1 MRSRRILLLA
11 GVAAARAVV
20 TLVLALAFWAAA
32 PVALGWL
39 PTTVMTASMTPAIQV
54 GDVVV
59 SRPVPREA
67 LLPGRVVLATDPDW
81 VDRLRLHRI
90 DHLDDQGALVTK
102 GDANPGVDS
111 TPLHPD
117 AVLGVGVLR
126 VPWIGLPITW
136 LRTGDA
142 VPLAA
147 TVAGFALC
155 LAVALRRGVDDD
167 PDEPT
172 PPHDDAAHA
181 QPLTRR
187 ALRARA
193 SRSRRVGRALG
204 FAVAFAIAGVTVSTP
219 ASASFSDPSSASG
232 TVAAGRVSPPRALG
246 CYNDGGAVVTWAYE
260 GWEPRSFDLLVN
272 GRVVASGIPPWA
284 RAARVPNDGSYSLF
298 RTDRV
303 TVRTNIGEQW
313 SAESGESAPVG
324 GVLFGF
330 GRPYCR

>member
-1 MRSRRILLLA
+1 MRSRRIVLLA

-39 PTTVMTASMTPAIQV
+39 PTTVMTASMAPAIEA
-54 GDVVV
+54 GDIVV

-67 LLPGRVVLATDPDW
+67 LLPGRVVLATDPDRA
-81 VDRLRLHRI
+81 DRLRLHRI
-90 DHLDDQGALVTK
+90 AELSPEGDLVTK
-102 GDANPGVDS
+102 GDANPDPDS

-117 AVLGVGVLR
+117 AVLGIGVLR
-126 VPWIGLPITW
+126 VPGIGLPIVW
-136 LRTGDA
+136 LRAGE
-142 VPLAA
+142 VIPLAA
-147 TVAGFALC
+147 SVAGFALC

-167 PDEPT
+167 PEEP
-172 PPHDDAAHA
+172 PAPRNDAAHA

-187 ALRARA
+187 ALRAR
-193 SRSRRVGRALG
+193 STTTRRRIRPLG
-204 FAVAFAIAGVTVSTP
+204 FVVAVALAGVAVSTP
-219 ASASFSDPSSASG
+219 ASASFSGQSAASG
-232 TVAAGRVSPPRALG
+232 TVTAGRVTGPWSLG

-272 GRVVASGIPPWA
+272 GRVVVADIPPWS

-298 RTDRV
+298 RTDGV
-303 TVRTNIGEQW
+303 TLRTNIGERW
-313 SAESGESAPVG
+313 SAESRESVPVG

-330 GRPYCR
+330 GRPFCR